1 MPGDIIGIPLLIPLL
16 SCILVVAVL
25 YSSVGHG
32 GASGYI
38 AILALFSVAPEA
50 FKPTAL
56 LLNILVAGIATYA
69 FARAGHFSW
78 RLFWPFAATSIPCS
92 FIGGYLSLPA
102 HIYRPLV
109 GVILLASACR
119 LIIRKEHDTLGLG
132 LRQPPT
138 PVALLIGAFLGM
150 LSGLTG
156 VGGGIFLSP
165 LLLLFN
171 WGRAREVSAVAALFI
186 LVNST
191 AGLLGHLSS
200 IQAVPHFAPLL
211 AVAAVCGGIIGSF
224 LGSRRLPVAGVI
236 KALCVVLTIA
246 GFKLLLV

>member
-1 MPGDIIGIPLLIPLL
+1 MSWPFLVPLLIT
-16 SCILVVAVL
+16 ILVVAIL

-38 AILALFSVAPEA
+38 ATLALFSVAPEA

-56 LLNILVAGIATYA
+56 VLNIVVAAIATYS

-92 FIGGYLSLPA
+92 FIGGYLSLPP
-102 HIYRPLV
+102 HVYRPLV
-109 GVILLASACR
+109 GIILLASAWR
-119 LIIRKEHDTLGLG
+119 LIFHSEHDTMA
-132 LRQPPT
+132 LRKPPT
-138 PVALLIGAFLGM
+138 PVALVIGAGLGL

-165 LLLLFN
+165 LLLLFK

-186 LVNST
+186 LVNSG
-191 AGLLGHLSS
+191 AGLLGHLSTL
-200 IQAVPHFAPLL
+200 QAIPSFAPLL
-211 AVAAVCGGIIGSF
+211 AVAALCGGIIGSF
-224 LGSRRLPVAGVI
+224 LGSRRLQVTGVI
-236 KALCVVLTIA
+236 KALSFVLTIA

>member
-1 MPGDIIGIPLLIPLL
+1 MGEPVLALLLITVLA
-16 SCILVVAVL
+16 VAVL

-38 AILALFSVAPEA
+38 AALALFSVAPEA

-56 LLNILVAGIATYA
+56 LLNILVASIATYS

-92 FIGGYLSLPA
+92 FIGGYLTLPP
-102 HIYRPLV
+102 HVYRPLV
-109 GVILLASACR
+109 GVILLVCAWR
-119 LIIRKEHDTLGLG
+119 LIFQKEYDAPAVGTPKTPLALVIGAGLG
-132 LRQPPT
+132 L
-138 PVALLIGAFLGM
+138 

-165 LLLLFN
+165 LLLLFR

-186 LVNST
+186 LVNSC
-191 AGLLGHLSS
+191 AGLLGHISS
-200 IQAVPHFAPLL
+200 LQSIPPFAPML
-211 AVAAVCGGIIGSF
+211 AVAALLGGIIGSF

-236 KALCVVLTIA
+236 KALCLVLTIA
-246 GFKLLLV
+246 GIKLLLV